1 MTENW
6 DAIIIGSGIGG
17 MTAATLLAKVGRMRV
32 LVLEKHSERGGLTH
46 VFRRDGASWDVGVHY
61 VGQMQP
67 GTRPRLLFDFLSGKE
82 LEWNQMPDDFERF
95 IYPGL
100 DFAEPSDPKR
110 YEERLIERF
119 PDEAKAIRCYFV
131 DLVEAANWHVQGT
144 MQSMLP
150 WPLNFLLA
158 QWRRLSSQKAM
169 QTTGEYL
176 SGHFK
181 STELKALLASQWGD
195 YGLPPDE
202 SAFAL
207 HALVVWSYLDGG
219 WFPKGGASRI
229 ARTFEVGV
237 EANGGAIKVC
247 QEVTSILTEGTHV
260 VGVKALDGRRAQPTE
275 VVYHAPIVISNA
287 GATVTYNRLLPT
299 DGAIGRKTA
308 AVRDSIDLL
317 EGGLSAVVLYL
328 RLNNPVSTLGVKGE
342 NYWIKTNFEHDNI
355 DAHTKAVLAG
365 KPQYAYMSFP
375 SAKSGESRF
384 HTVEVL
390 TLVKAEAFSTWHGT
404 DHTARGKDYV
414 ELKKRI
420 SQGLLDLA
428 DTTTPG
434 LKALVQY
441 SELSTPLTVEDFTSH
456 PRGAIYGLKGTPKR
470 YASLAL
476 SAMSPIAGLQLS
488 GCDASSLGVAGAMM
502 GGFVAASR
510 VLGPLGFVRIFRA
523 MRVKPTGELPLKVV
537 PRLAEKMR
545 AVLIAKTA
553 LTPHIWRLEF
563 DLQEPVCFSPG
574 QYVLLRVAPFEW
586 RNYSIARA
594 EGKRFELLV
603 STRTGGDG
611 SIYAESVQPGTETEV
626 ELPFGNYQLLHN
638 SHRRVFVATGTGIAP
653 FLPMFAAL
661 EASGELNTAELL
673 FGCSHREDDIT
684 RCGHFEHLPPT
695 TVCVS
700 HDPAAEIFFH
710 GRVTEVLSGLKF
722 DPAKTDFYLCGAP
735 AMIDDC
741 QTILA
746 NAGATQVLIEP
757 F

>member
-1 MTENW
+1 MTEKW
-6 DAIIIGSGIGG
+6 DAIVIGSGIGG

-67 GTRPRLLFDFLSGKE
+67 GARPRLLFDFLSGKE

-100 DFAEPSDPKR
+100 DFAEPSDPKQ

-119 PDEAKAIRCYFV
+119 PDEAKALRRYFV

-144 MQSMLP
+144 MQSLLP

-158 QWRRLSSQKAM
+158 QWRRLGSQEAI

-176 SGHFK
+176 NGHFK

-195 YGLPPDE
+195 YGLPPNE
-202 SAFAL
+202 SAFTL
-207 HALVVWSYLDGG
+207 HALVVWSYLEGG

-260 VGVKALDGRRAQPTE
+260 VGVKALDGRGPQPTE

-308 AVRDSIDLL
+308 EVRDSINLL
-317 EGGLSAVVLYL
+317 DGGLSAVVLYL
-328 RLNNPVSTLGVKGE
+328 RLSKPVSTLGVKGE
-342 NYWIKTNFEHDNI
+342 NYWIKTTFEHDNI
-355 DAHTKAVLAG
+355 DAQTEAVLAG

-375 SAKSGESRF
+375 SAKSGDDRF

-390 TLVKAEAFSTWHGT
+390 ALVKAEAFSAWHGT
-404 DHTARGKDYV
+404 DHTARGKDYI
-414 ELKKRI
+414 ELKKSI

-428 DTTTPG
+428 DGAKPG
-434 LKALVQY
+434 LRALVQY
-441 SELSTPLTVEDFTSH
+441 AELSTPLTVEDFTSH
-456 PRGAIYGLKGTPKR
+456 PGGAIYGLKGTPER

-476 SAMSPIAGLQLS
+476 SATSPIAGLQLS

-502 GGFVAASR
+502 GGVVAASR
-510 VLGPLGFVRIFRA
+510 VLGPLGFLRIVRA
-523 MRVKPTGELPLKVV
+523 MRVKPTAELPLTAP
-537 PRLAEKMR
+537 PRSAEKMS
-545 AVLIAKTA
+545 AVLISKTA
-553 LTPHIWRLEF
+553 LTAYIWRLEF
-563 DLQEPVCFSPG
+563 DLQEPVCFAPG

-594 EGKRFELLV
+594 KGKRFELLV

-611 SIYAESVQPGTETEV
+611 SIYAESVQPGAETEV
-626 ELPFGNYQLLHN
+626 ELPFGTYQLLHN

-661 EASGELNTAELL
+661 ESLGELDTAELL
-673 FGCSHREDDIT
+673 FGCSHIEDDIT
-684 RCGHFEHLPPT
+684 RGGHFKPLPRT

-700 HDPAAEIFFH
+700 RDPAAESFFH

-722 DPAKTDFYLCGAP
+722 DPAKADFYLCGAP
-735 AMIDDC
+735 AMMDDC
-741 QTILA
+741 RTILA
-746 NAGATQVLIEP
+746 SAGATQVLIEP